1 MKSLRNASLLKAV
14 LKTAPSDMA
23 ALREAVRASAVNPA
37 TNYDT
42 ILGTIHFD
50 ANGDTSQLIVSFY
63 KAPDPL
69 KGDWVFDSQV
79 DFGAKK

>member
-1 MKSLRNASLLKAV
+1 MAGLR
-14 LKTAPSDMA
+14 A
-23 ALREAVRASAVNPA
+23 AIRAATVNPA

-79 DFGAKK
+79 DFAKK